1 MASREVSIS
10 KEFKEFEAFEVFK
23 EFKEFK
29 ELEAFKE
36 FKELSFL
43 SYYQDFKLL
52 LCSTCFLAINP
63 LNFKGHLT
71 KHFTNYKGKEKD
83 NKIKEV
89 LNILKDLEVSNLIES
104 HNLILLFSKQFN
116 LFPFKELKILRNIYQ
131 CAISNTCSISNL
143 SEYRIKR
150 HIREEHKDLLSNLN
164 DINFLNKYIVIP
176 KGQSLEKTRFFFA
189 VKDKGKG
196 KEIEEEEEES
206 QEESLIEEELIEE
219 ESESEDDF
227 KLASSLFLKEFE
239 SKKKE
244 IKEKLSNFKLDLNDK
259 LTLFQTKTRYI
270 EFITKYKRE
279 DLINLSSLLS
289 KEEELL
295 EVLIVNLKELLYL
308 SLEKSIFLNK
318 VHLNHLNSF

>member
-1 MASREVSIS
+1 
-10 KEFKEFEAFEVFK
+10 
-23 EFKEFK
+23 
-29 ELEAFKE
+29 
-36 FKELSFL
+36 
-43 SYYQDFKLL
+43 
-52 LCSTCFLAINP
+52 
-63 LNFKGHLT
+63 
-71 KHFTNYKGKEKD
+71 
-83 NKIKEV
+83 
-89 LNILKDLEVSNLIES
+89 
-104 HNLILLFSKQFN
+104 LLFSKQFN

-176 KGQSLEKTRFFFA
+176 KGQSLEKTRFFFI

-206 QEESLIEEELIEE
+206 QEESLIKEELIEE
-219 ESESEDDF
+219 ESESKDDF
-227 KLASSLFLKEFE
+227 KLASSLFLKEFK

-279 DLINLSSLLS
+279 DLINLSSLPS

-308 SLEKSIFLNK
+308 SLKKSIFLNK

>member
-1 MASREVSIS
+1 MSSREVSIS
-10 KEFKEFEAFEVFK
+10 KEFKAFEVFEAFKVFK

-52 LCSTCFLAINP
+52 LCFTCFLAINL

-131 CAISNTCSISNL
+131 YAISNTCSISNL
-143 SEYRIKR
+143 SEYHIKR
-150 HIREEHKDLLSNLN
+150 HIREEHKDLLSNLKDN
-164 DINFLNKYIVIP
+164 SLVNKYIIIP

-196 KEIEEEEEES
+196 KEIEEEEAS

-219 ESESEDDF
+219 ES
-227 KLASSLFLKEFE
+227 
-239 SKKKE
+239 
-244 IKEKLSNFKLDLNDK
+244 
-259 LTLFQTKTRYI
+259 
-270 EFITKYKRE
+270 
-279 DLINLSSLLS
+279 
-289 KEEELL
+289 
-295 EVLIVNLKELLYL
+295 
-308 SLEKSIFLNK
+308 
-318 VHLNHLNSF
+318 